1 MLIYFVCVCVQ
12 VSFKQ
17 ELLNELKFIAKGS
30 SSKPTQR
37 GNGASSKSE
46 NNSTRGC
53 TPPYGFIPTVITTS
67 PTDDK

>member
-1 MLIYFVCVCVQ
+1 MQ

-17 ELLNELKFIAKGS
+17 ELINELKFITKGS
-30 SSKPTQR
+30 STKPTR
-37 GNGASSKSE
+37 RNGASDKSE
-46 NNSTRGC
+46 NDSTRGC